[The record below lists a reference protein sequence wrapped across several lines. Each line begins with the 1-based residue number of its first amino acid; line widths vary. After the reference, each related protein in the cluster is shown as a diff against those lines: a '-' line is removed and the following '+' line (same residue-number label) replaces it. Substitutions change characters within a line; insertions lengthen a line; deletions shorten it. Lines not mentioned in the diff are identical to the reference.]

1 VPGGVLL
8 AVEGVLPGVLPGL
21 LPGCELLGM
30 VPLFGLV
37 PLFGFVP
44 LLGVAP
50 LGGAVGVVLGVVG
63 VPGASGGLTPGGDE
77 LDGGAVAGDLL
88 VEGAPLEGDGACED
102 GADADEDAPPA
113 GAAGADWACAPVAAT
128 KPSAAAATTVCNL
141 SMLFPL

>member
-1 VPGGVLL
+1 
-8 AVEGVLPGVLPGL
+8 LPGL

-37 PLFGFVP
+37 PL
-44 LLGVAP
+44 LGGAP

-88 VEGAPLEGDGACED
+88 VEGAAVEGDGACED

>member
-1 VPGGVLL
+1 MAGGVLL
-8 AVEGVLPGVLPGL
+8 AAGGVLPGL
-21 LPGCELLGM
+21 LPGCELLGR
-30 VPLFGLV
+30 VPLFGL
-37 PLFGFVP
+37 VP

-50 LGGAVGVVLGVVG
+50 LGGAVGVVPGVVG
-63 VPGASGGLTPGGDE
+63 LPGTSGGVTPGGDE

-102 GADADEDAPPA
+102 GADGVEDAPLA

-128 KPSAAAATTVCNL
+128 KPSAAAAMTVCNL